1 MEKSTATSKSKL
13 DKKLLLVIGIV
24 VVLVVAGIFV
34 WMKLKPTTN
43 TTTDN
48 NESSPNGA
56 NQQIIPESNPDQTYK
71 CNDYLGFGYSFE
83 IVYNDDGLVSVNTS
97 TGSADLETERKR
109 LKETYQGNV
118 ENYVNTVKAL
128 CED

>member
-13 DKKLLLVIGIV
+13 DKKLLLIIGIIV
-24 VVLVVAGIFV
+24 ILVVAGIFV

-43 TTTDN
+43 TTINN

-83 IVYNDDGLVSVNTS
+83 IVYNYDGLVSVSTS
-97 TGSADLETERKR
+97 NGSADLETERKR
-109 LKETYQGNV
+109 LAETYQGNV

>member
-13 DKKLLLVIGIV
+13 DKKLLLIV
-24 VVLVVAGIFV
+24 GTILVFVVAGVFV
-34 WMKLKPTTN
+34 WMKLKPTDNKTN
-43 TTTDN
+43 DTTT
-48 NESSPNGA
+48 ESTNSPE
-56 NQQIIPESNPDQTYK
+56 ILKSNPDRTYK

-83 IVYNDDGLVSVNTS
+83 IVYDDDGLISVNTS
-97 TGSADLETERKR
+97 NGSADLETERKR
-109 LKETYQGNV
+109 LEETYQGNV

>member
-1 MEKSTATSKSKL
+1 MEKSTATSKSKR
-13 DKKLLLVIGIV
+13 DKKLLLVIGIII
-24 VVLVVAGIFV
+24 VLVVAGIFV

-43 TTTDN
+43 TTNN

-56 NQQIIPESNPDQTYK
+56 NQQAIHESNPDQTYK

-83 IVYNDDGLVSVNTS
+83 IVYNNDGLVSVSTS
-97 TGSADLETERKR
+97 NGSADLETERKR
-109 LKETYQGNV
+109 LEETYQGNV

-128 CED
+128 CEN

>member
-43 TTTDN
+43 TTN
-48 NESSPNGA
+48 NDESSTNGS

-97 TGSADLETERKR
+97 NGSADLETERKR
-109 LKETYQGNV
+109 LEETYQGNV

>member
-13 DKKLLLVIGIV
+13 DKKLLLVIGII

-34 WMKLKPTTN
+34 WMKLKPT
-43 TTTDN
+43 N
-48 NESSPNGA
+48 NNDSTPESSNPLE
-56 NQQIIPESNPDQTYK
+56 IIESNPDKTYK

-83 IVYNDDGLVSVNTS
+83 IVYNNDGLVSVNTS
-97 TGSADLETERKR
+97 NGSADLETEKKR
-109 LKETYQGNV
+109 LEETYQGNI

>member
-13 DKKLLLVIGIV
+13 DKKLLLIV
-24 VVLVVAGIFV
+24 GTILVLVIAGIFA
-34 WMKLKPTTN
+34 WMKLKPTNSNDSTTESTN
-43 TTTDN
+43 PL
-48 NESSPNGA
+48 E
-56 NQQIIPESNPDQTYK
+56 IFESNPDRTYK

-97 TGSADLETERKR
+97 NGSADLETERKR
-109 LKETYQGNV
+109 LEETYQGNV
-118 ENYVNTVKAL
+118 ENYINTVKAL

>member
-13 DKKLLLVIGIV
+13 DKKLLLIIGTIL
-24 VVLVVAGIFV
+24 VLVVAGVFV
-34 WMKLKPTTN
+34 WMKLKPTN
-43 TTTDN
+43 DNSNDTTQ
-48 NESSPNGA
+48 ESSNPLE
-56 NQQIIPESNPDQTYK
+56 IIKSNPDITYK

-83 IVYNDDGLVSVNTS
+83 IVYNDDGLVSVSTS
-97 TGSADLETERKR
+97 NGSADLETERKR
-109 LKETYQGNV
+109 LEETYQGNV